1 MLWGASD
8 WAKIERVAVVMPA
21 RNSKITIVLATR
33 VFGDLIPGDFIE
45 QLRTQTS
52 CPWFGSLEVEKTIV
66 TQEASWVKHS
76 SAWRMWSSR
85 QIGPGRSN
93 PRQLRYQS
101 TKKKEPSP

>member
-33 VFGDLIPGDFIE
+33 VFGDSIPGDFIE

-52 CPWFGSLEVEKTIV
+52 SLVWVVRSGKDYRHSRGQLGQAQFRLENVELPADWAGALQLNDQV
-66 TQEASWVKHS
+66 A
-76 SAWRMWSSR
+76 
-85 QIGPGRSN
+85 
-93 PRQLRYQS
+93 PR
-101 TKKKEPSP
+101 